1 MTMDTP
7 DNYYALLGVPVDADS
22 DTIKRAYRQLA
33 RRYHPDLAGDEG
45 ALQMK
50 RINRAYDVL
59 SDSEKRLNYDTVMGG
74 VIDLRRGGIVRPRP
88 VQRKMEDIDDL
99 EFSGL
104 SIFSTRGPFH
114 AGPKLRTQ
122 LGVISSL
129 NGVQTEQG
137 LLIAAGSLDGKG
149 LIWQAGSANT
159 PVSFAADSALT
170 VESLREMRLS
180 ERGNMAA
187 GWGRLGLHVWDAH
200 SGALLWS
207 YALRQRAVSAYFS
220 LDLVMPE
227 PPGRERAAWLALPLL
242 RQDPRA
248 PRSQSVRGTDVLK
261 HIINAPPD
269 APELSEPI
277 VCAEDEIEKR
287 QFWAIRLRALASD
300 AHTLLTLSCA
310 HVPDEQEEML
320 IIRRWDIQ
328 ARTKSRFRERVQP
341 RITDSLIAGLCA
353 DCTPPYAVTPDTR
366 TLAFVY
372 AGAAIR
378 LYDTLAGTFSEMPC
392 GTMGASSRLAISA
405 DAQWVA
411 VAREDSEINEGVI
424 ELWSAG
430 SVQIAQKLYHPWQIS
445 ALRFA
450 QGQLLAA
457 LTDGT
462 IQIWHP

>member
-1 MTMDTP
+1 MDTP
-7 DNYYALLGVPVDADS
+7 DNYYATLGVPIDADS

-33 RRYHPDLAGDEG
+33 RRYHPDLTGEEG

-59 SDSEKRLNYDTVMGG
+59 SDPEKRLSYDTVIGG
-74 VIDLRRGGIVRPRP
+74 VIDLRRGGIARPRP
-88 VQRKMEDIDDL
+88 VQRKMEDADDL

-114 AGPKLRTQ
+114 AGPKLRAQ

-129 NGVQTEQG
+129 NSAQTEQG
-137 LLIAAGSLDGKG
+137 LLIAAGSLDSKG
-149 LIWQAGSANT
+149 LIWQAGSPNI
-159 PVSFAADSALT
+159 PISFAADSAFT

-180 ERGNMAA
+180 ERGSMVA
-187 GWGRLGLHVWDAH
+187 GWGRLGLHIWNTH
-200 SGALLWS
+200 TGALLWS
-207 YALRQRAVSAYFS
+207 YGLGQRAVSAHFS
-220 LDLVMPE
+220 FDLVMPE
-227 PPGRERAAWLALPLL
+227 TPGGEQAVWMALPLL
-242 RQDPRA
+242 REDPRA
-248 PRSQSVRGTDVLK
+248 PRAQSVRGTDVLK
-261 HIINAPPD
+261 HTIATNIG

-287 QFWAIRLRALASD
+287 QFWAIRLRALAPD
-300 AHTLLTLSCA
+300 ARTLLTLSCA
-310 HVPDEQEEML
+310 HVPGEQNEMV

-328 ARTKSRFRERVQP
+328 ARAKSRFRERPQP
-341 RITDSLIAGLCA
+341 RITGSLIAGLCA

-366 TLAFVY
+366 SLAFVY
-372 AGAAIR
+372 AGTTIR
-378 LYDTLAGTFSEMPC
+378 LYDTLACTFSELPC
-392 GTMGASSRLAISA
+392 GTMGASSRLAISP

-424 ELWSAG
+424 DLWSVGNA
-430 SVQIAQKLYHPWQIS
+430 QIAQKFYHPWQIS

-450 QGQLLAA
+450 QGQLLVA

-462 IQIWHP
+462 IQIWNV